1 MTEAANQAWYYLV
14 NNAQNGPV
22 GAQEITALIQSGRIT
37 RETLVWREGMAAW
50 QPAGQTEL
58 ASQFPQV
65 PPPMI
70 RPAQAGNGAG
80 GQAAR
85 IGACLG
91 EAFGLLKNY
100 PGPFLLG
107 NIVFMIISSFTGG
120 LLLGNWYAGVM
131 LMVRKVRSGQP
142 VEFGDIFKGFDRF
155 GLVLGAGLI
164 FSFAVGLGLLFFII
178 PGLLAGAYLLY
189 LVPLVAV
196 EEMSIGDAI
205 KASGKMVEGH
215 LWNHALFLF
224 VVSLVGMSG
233 VILCYVGVFVT
244 APIIPIAIALAY
256 ENNRRAGGEIRP

>member
-1 MTEAANQAWYYLV
+1 MDETTNRSWYYV
-14 NNAQNGPV
+14 INNAQSGPV

-37 RETLVWREGMAAW
+37 RDTLVWSEGMATW
-50 QPAGQTEL
+50 LPAGQTEL
-58 ASQFPQV
+58 APQFAQV
-65 PPPMI
+65 PPPMA
-70 RPAQAGNGAG
+70 RPPQANNGAE
-80 GQAAR
+80 GQAAS
-85 IGACLG
+85 IGACLS
-91 EAFGLLKNY
+91 EAFGLIKKY

-120 LLLGNWYAGVM
+120 LLIGNWYAGVM
-131 LMVRKVRSGQP
+131 LMVRKARAGEP

-164 FSFAVGLGLLFFII
+164 FSFAVGLGMLFFII

-189 LVPLVAV
+189 VVPLVAL

-224 VVSLVGMSG
+224 VISLVGLSG

-244 APIIPIAIALAY
+244 APLIPIAIGLAF
-256 ENNRRAGGEIRP
+256 ENNRRASGEIRP